1 MLERVMSYFMGQ
13 GMSEQP
19 QVARLLPSQPGQF
32 VTYKNPLFAKTE
44 AENVF
49 ARELSQV
56 KLI

>member
-1 MLERVMSYFMGQ
+1 MIERVVSYFMGE

-19 QVARLLPSQPGQF
+19 QVARLLLSQPGEF
-32 VTYKNPLFAKTE
+32 LTDKNPVLAKTE